1 MKIRS
6 QDLIPFP
13 SNASPTPPAINNLPP
28 WRIIINPFPQYF
40 STPFSFQHSRDIS
53 YPDIV
58 PRARIEG
65 RDDEGRVG
73 GSSRKAPRRIAFLI
87 SSGKINS
94 VSRNENSV
102 RSLSLS
108 LHIRGRSSILCA
120 RSEEERSRRK
130 PRIGFDSWGARPGI
144 FLIHNRRVTYCHA
157 ARGVIEIAPL

>member
-28 WRIIINPFPQYF
+28 RRIIINPFPQYF

-108 LHIRGRSSILCA
+108 PSTYGVDLLSCA
-120 RSEEERSRRK
+120 RVRKRREVEENRES
-130 PRIGFDSWGARPGI
+130 DSIHGAHVPA
-144 FLIHNRRVTYCHA
+144 FS
-157 ARGVIEIAPL
+157 